1 MADYKIF
8 KINNVDYTSYLRT
21 EEYNVIR
28 EDVIETWTDGN
39 RITRGHVLRTRLTGQ
54 VKLVFRASEY
64 NTFLSNMTSAK
75 NADGTYNI
83 YCHVNNDDTST
94 ENVSAK
100 VFMTISSAVVFGIQQ
115 YEYIPTAMVVN
126 LSFEEA

>member
-1 MADYKIF
+1 MADYEIL
-8 KINNVDYTSYLRT
+8 KINSVDYTPYLRT

-28 EDVIETWTDGN
+28 EDIIETWTDAN
-39 RITRGHVLRTRLTGQ
+39 RITRGHVLRTRLAGQ
-54 VKLVFRASEY
+54 ARLVFRTSEY

-83 YCHVNNDDTST
+83 YCRVNNDDTST

-100 VFMTISSAVVFGIQQ
+100 VFITMSSQVVYGVKSYAYQ
-115 YEYIPTAMVVN
+115 PTAMVVN